1 MTAKIV
7 YYFATEGFKLNL
19 DIVNFTFLFLGV
31 LLQRTPINYV
41 RAASEGAK
49 ACSGIIVQFPLY
61 AGIMGMM
68 SKSGLVVIIAGWFV
82 AVSNGWTYSDP
93 HLPERRVCESFCPLR
108 RRAVLAVQGPIM
120 VEAAKTL
127 TPFHSEDRHGCGLW
141 RSVDEHAP
149 TFRPWRSWSHPLKA
163 REIVGYTMVV
173 MILTGIVICLGVA
186 FLPA

>member
-1 MTAKIV
+1 LTAKIV

-82 AVSNGWTYSDP
+82 AVSNGWTYPILTFLSAGFVNLFVP
-93 HLPERRVCESFCPLR
+93 SGGGQW
-108 RRAVLAVQGPIM
+108 AVQGPIM

-127 TPFHSEDRHGCGLW
+127 HLSIPKTVMAVAYGDQWTNMLQPFWALALLGLT
-141 RSVDEHAP
+141 R
-149 TFRPWRSWSHPLKA
+149 LKA